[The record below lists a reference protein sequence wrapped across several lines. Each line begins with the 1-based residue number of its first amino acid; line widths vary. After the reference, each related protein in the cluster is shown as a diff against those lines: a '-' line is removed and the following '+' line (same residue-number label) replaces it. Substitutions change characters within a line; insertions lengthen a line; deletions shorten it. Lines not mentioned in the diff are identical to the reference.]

1 MAHLKVEYLQK
12 QDENEPSNE
21 KATINPNNADH
32 IMTNSDWA
40 LKAVVTV
47 LDTLLLAIDGPL
59 FGLLISI
66 FNAAY
71 PR

>member
-1 MAHLKVEYLQK
+1 MSA
-12 QDENEPSNE
+12 
-21 KATINPNNADH
+21 
-32 IMTNSDWA
+32 SDWA

-47 LDTLLLAIDGPL
+47 LDTILLAIDGPL

-71 PR
+71 PRYSLTITHSLTHALTHALTHSLTFILTS